1 MSSRQIYLDNAATT
15 KMDSDVFSV
24 MSSYFT
30 EHYGNPSSVYS
41 FARENKSA
49 MKRTRDF
56 AAKLIHAKAKDIY
69 FTSGG
74 TEAINWALKG
84 IFFSHRER
92 GNHIISVKTEHHA
105 TLHTLEFLEKMG
117 ARVSYLDVNE
127 EGAIDLE
134 DLKKTMESGTIL
146 VSIMAANNEIG
157 TMMPLKEIGSL
168 CKEKGIIFHTDA
180 VQAIGAMDID
190 VEEMNIDFLSASAH
204 KFHGPKGTGFL
215 YARSGIVFDNLL
227 HGGNQERGRRSGTEN
242 VAGIVGMGKALE
254 ILIHEMDEKNEKLK
268 KLRDHL
274 IDELLSIEETK
285 LNGPGKSGRLP
296 NNVNISFKGVDGESL
311 LLNLDLAGI
320 LASSGSACTS
330 GAIDASHVL
339 QAIHVPEEYIHG
351 SLRLSVSKYNREEE
365 MEDAVNVIRETV
377 MRLRKLNRK

>member
-1 MSSRQIYLDNAATT
+1 MKNKLTYLDNAATT
-15 KMDSDVFSV
+15 ILDKDVFQA
-24 MSSYFT
+24 MTPYLT

-41 FARENKSA
+41 FARENKSV
-49 MKRTRDF
+49 MKKTRDI
-56 AAKLIHAKAKDIY
+56 AAKIIHAKAKDIY

-84 IFFSHRER
+84 VFFSQRDK

-105 TLHTLEFLEKMG
+105 TLHALEFLEKMG
-117 ARVSYLDVNE
+117 ARVTYLDVNE
-127 EGAIDLE
+127 EGAIDLHS
-134 DLKKTMESGTIL
+134 LKEAMGSDTIL

-180 VQAIGAMDID
+180 VQAIGAMNID
-190 VEEMNIDFLSASAH
+190 VEEMHIDFLSASAH
-204 KFHGPKGTGFL
+204 KFHGPKGIGFL
-215 YARSGIVFDNLL
+215 YARSGIVFENLI

-254 ILIHEMDEKNEKLK
+254 ILMAEMDEKNAKLK
-268 KLRDHL
+268 KLRDL
-274 IDELLSIEETK
+274 LMDELLLMEDTK
-285 LNGPGKSGRLP
+285 LNGPEKSGRLP
-296 NNVNISFKGVDGESL
+296 NNVNVSFKGVDGESL

-339 QAIHVPEEYIHG
+339 QAINVPEEYIHG
-351 SLRLSVSKYNREEE
+351 SLRLSVSKYNTEDEIQ
-365 MEDAVNVIRETV
+365 DAVEKIRETV
-377 MRLRKLNRK
+377 MRLRKLSRR